1 MKFNIPNLNRTP
13 WRFGGDDT
21 VSQHCI
27 LNHMLKEDFGIEPK
41 CKKSCSKL
49 EYFGELLLTFPY
61 QSEEKGYENWT
72 VYYIFA
78 IQSNQCGFGSQALER
93 ISNL

>member
-1 MKFNIPNLNRTP
+1 
-13 WRFGGDDT
+13 
-21 VSQHCI
+21 
-27 LNHMLKEDFGIEPK
+27 MLKEDFGIEP
-41 CKKSCSKL
+41 KKSCSKL

-78 IQSNQCGFGSQALER
+78 IQINQCGFGSQLGKEYL
-93 ISNL
+93 IYDIIGMIESVGGTLGIIYFSV